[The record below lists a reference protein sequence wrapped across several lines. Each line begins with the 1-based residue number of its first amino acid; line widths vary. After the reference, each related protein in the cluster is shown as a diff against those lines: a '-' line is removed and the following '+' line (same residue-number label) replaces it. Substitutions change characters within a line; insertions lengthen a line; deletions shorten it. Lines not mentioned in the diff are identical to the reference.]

1 MATMITNRR
10 SISRANAPAMSY
22 SKPTGSTSP
31 MLRLSMLR
39 RLRDFA
45 PRKRLELRLKL
56 RKLSAYSMKLR
67 RQSVPELRLKKL
79 LTRSALKPKR
89 PNASPPKPLR

>member
-10 SISRANAPAMSY
+10 SSSRANAPAMSY

-45 PRKRLELRLKL
+45 LKKRRKLGLKL
-56 RKLSAYSMKLR
+56 RKLSASSMKLR
-67 RQSVPELRLKKL
+67 RQSVPGLRLRKL
-79 LTRSALKPKR
+79 PTRSALKPKR
-89 PNASPPKPLR
+89 PNASPPKPLS